1 MAKEKNEPQV
11 KVTPKK
17 SNKNIIILIVL
28 LVVCGA
34 AAFLLYE
41 KKLPEVKET
50 VDVSAVSDSLVS
62 EEIIIDST
70 MVMDSILTVDTIN
83 SENIVKAE
91 ESKKKKVIRKVSKVQ
106 MDNNPKYW
114 MVIKGSNKDTT
125 FYTLKNKKTG
135 TKLSNKYF
143 SKEKAEEELN
153 NFRNIISK

>member
-1 MAKEKNEPQV
+1 MAKEKKEPEA

-28 LVVCGA
+28 LIVCSV
-34 AAFLLYE
+34 AAFLLFE
-41 KKLPEVKET
+41 KKLPEIKET

-62 EEIIIDST
+62 EEINFDST
-70 MVMDSILTVDTIN
+70 MVMDSILTVDTLQP
-83 SENIVKAE
+83 ENIVKAE
-91 ESKKKKVIRKVSKVQ
+91 LQEKKVIRKISKVQ

-114 MVIKGSNKDTT
+114 MVVKSSNKDTT

>member
-1 MAKEKNEPQV
+1 MAKEKKEPEA

-28 LVVCGA
+28 LIVCGA

-41 KKLPEVKET
+41 KKPPEVKET

-62 EEIIIDST
+62 EEINVDST
-70 MVMDSILTVDTIN
+70 MLMDSILSVDTLQP
-83 SENIVKAE
+83 ENIVKAVPQ
-91 ESKKKKVIRKVSKVQ
+91 KKKVIRKISKVQ

-114 MVIKGSNKDTT
+114 MVVKGSNEDTT
-125 FYTLKNKKTG
+125 FYNLKNRKTG

-143 SKEKAEEELN
+143 SKEKAEEELD
-153 NFRNIISK
+153 NFRNIISN

>member
-1 MAKEKNEPQV
+1 M
-11 KVTPKK
+11 
-17 SNKNIIILIVL
+17 L
-28 LVVCGA
+28 VCGA
-34 AAFLLYE
+34 AAFLVYE
-41 KKLPEVKET
+41 KKPPEVKET

-62 EEIIIDST
+62 EEIIVDST
-70 MVMDSILTVDTIN
+70 MLIDSILTLDTIN
-83 SENIVKAE
+83 SENIVKVE
-91 ESKKKKVIRKVSKVQ
+91 PQKKKVIRKISKVQ

-114 MVIKGSNKDTT
+114 MVVKGSNKDTT

>member
-1 MAKEKNEPQV
+1 MAKEKKEPEV

-28 LVVCGA
+28 LLVCGA

-41 KKLPEVKET
+41 KKPPEVKET

-62 EEIIIDST
+62 QEIIVDST
-70 MVMDSILTVDTIN
+70 MLIDSILTLDTIN
-83 SENIVKAE
+83 SENIVKEAE
-91 ESKKKKVIRKVSKVQ
+91 PQKKKVIRKISKVQ

-114 MVIKGSNKDTT
+114 MVVKGSNKDTT

>member
-41 KKLPEVKET
+41 KKPPEVKET

-70 MVMDSILTVDTIN
+70 MVMDSILNVDTIN

-91 ESKKKKVIRKVSKVQ
+91 DSKKKKVIRKVSKVQ

>member
-1 MAKEKNEPQV
+1 MAKEKKEPQV

-28 LVVCGA
+28 LVICGA

-41 KKLPEVKET
+41 KKPPEVKET

-62 EEIIIDST
+62 EEIIVDST
-70 MVMDSILTVDTIN
+70 MLIDSILTVDTIN
-83 SENIVKAE
+83 SENIVEAE
-91 ESKKKKVIRKVSKVQ
+91 EPKKKKVIRKISKVQ

-114 MVIKGSNKDTT
+114 MVVKGSNKDTT

-143 SKEKAEEELN
+143 SKEKAEEELD

>member
-1 MAKEKNEPQV
+1 MAKEKKEPQV

-28 LVVCGA
+28 LLVCGA

-41 KKLPEVKET
+41 KKPPEVKET

-62 EEIIIDST
+62 EEIIVDST
-70 MVMDSILTVDTIN
+70 MLIDSILTLDTIN
-83 SENIVKAE
+83 SENIVKEAE
-91 ESKKKKVIRKVSKVQ
+91 PQKKKVIRKISKVQ

-114 MVIKGSNKDTT
+114 MVVKGSNKDTT

>member
-1 MAKEKNEPQV
+1 MAKEKKEPQV

-28 LVVCGA
+28 LLVCGA

-41 KKLPEVKET
+41 KKPPEVKET

-62 EEIIIDST
+62 QEIIVDST
-70 MVMDSILTVDTIN
+70 MLIDSILTLDTIN
-83 SENIVKAE
+83 SENIVKAVPQT
-91 ESKKKKVIRKVSKVQ
+91 KKVIRKISKVQ

-114 MVIKGSNKDTT
+114 MVVKGSNKDTT

>member
-1 MAKEKNEPQV
+1 MAKEKKEPQV

-28 LVVCGA
+28 LLVCGA

-41 KKLPEVKET
+41 KKPPEVKET

-62 EEIIIDST
+62 EEIIVDST
-70 MVMDSILTVDTIN
+70 MLIDSILTLDTIN

-91 ESKKKKVIRKVSKVQ
+91 PQKKKVIRKISKVQ

-114 MVIKGSNKDTT
+114 MVVKGSNKDTT

>member
-1 MAKEKNEPQV
+1 MAKEKKEPEA

-28 LVVCGA
+28 LIVCSV
-34 AAFLLYE
+34 AAFLLLE
-41 KKLPEVKET
+41 KKPAEVKET

-70 MVMDSILTVDTIN
+70 MVMDSILNVDTIN

-114 MVIKGSNKDTT
+114 MVVKGSNKDTT

>member
-1 MAKEKNEPQV
+1 MAKEKKEPQV

-28 LVVCGA
+28 LLVCGA

-41 KKLPEVKET
+41 KKPPEVKET

-62 EEIIIDST
+62 QEIIVDST
-70 MVMDSILTVDTIN
+70 MLIDSILTPDTIN
-83 SENIVKAE
+83 SENIVKAVPQ
-91 ESKKKKVIRKVSKVQ
+91 KKKVIRKISKVQ

-114 MVIKGSNKDTT
+114 MVVKGSNKDTT

>member
-41 KKLPEVKET
+41 KKPPEVKET

-91 ESKKKKVIRKVSKVQ
+91 DSKKKKVIRKVSKVQ

>member
-1 MAKEKNEPQV
+1 MAKEKKEPQA
-11 KVTPKK
+11 KVTSKK

-28 LVVCGA
+28 LFVCGA

-41 KKLPEVKET
+41 KKPPEVKET

-62 EEIIIDST
+62 EEIIVDST
-70 MVMDSILTVDTIN
+70 MLIDSILTVDTIN
-83 SENIVKAE
+83 SENIVIAE
-91 ESKKKKVIRKVSKVQ
+91 EPQKKKVIRKISKVQ

-114 MVIKGSNKDTT
+114 MVVKGSNKDTT

-143 SKEKAEEELN
+143 SKEKAEEELD

>member
-1 MAKEKNEPQV
+1 MAKEKKEPEA

-28 LVVCGA
+28 LIVCSV
-34 AAFLLYE
+34 AAFLLFE
-41 KKLPEVKET
+41 KKLPEIKET
-50 VDVSAVSDSLVS
+50 VDVSTVSDSLVS
-62 EEIIIDST
+62 EEISVDST
-70 MVMDSILTVDTIN
+70 IVMDSILTFDTIKPE
-83 SENIVKAE
+83 SIVKAE
-91 ESKKKKVIRKVSKVQ
+91 PQKKKVIRKVSKFR

-114 MVIKGSNKDTT
+114 MIVKGSNNDTT

-143 SKEKAEEELN
+143 SKEKAKEELN

>member
-1 MAKEKNEPQV
+1 MAKEKKEPQV

-28 LVVCGA
+28 LLVCGA

-41 KKLPEVKET
+41 KKPPEVKET

-62 EEIIIDST
+62 EEIIVDST
-70 MVMDSILTVDTIN
+70 MLIDSILTLDTIN
-83 SENIVKAE
+83 SENIVKVE
-91 ESKKKKVIRKVSKVQ
+91 PQKKKVIRKISKVQ

-114 MVIKGSNKDTT
+114 MVVKGSNKDTT

>member
-1 MAKEKNEPQV
+1 MAKEKKEPQV
-11 KVTPKK
+11 KVTSKK

-28 LVVCGA
+28 LLVCGA

-41 KKLPEVKET
+41 KKPPEVKET

-62 EEIIIDST
+62 QEIIVDST
-70 MVMDSILTVDTIN
+70 MLIDSILTPDTIN
-83 SENIVKAE
+83 SENIVKAVPQ
-91 ESKKKKVIRKVSKVQ
+91 KKKVIRKISKVQ

-114 MVIKGSNKDTT
+114 MVVKGSNKDTT

>member
-1 MAKEKNEPQV
+1 MAKEKKEPQV

-28 LVVCGA
+28 LLVCGA

-41 KKLPEVKET
+41 KKPPEVKET

-62 EEIIIDST
+62 QEIIVDST
-70 MVMDSILTVDTIN
+70 MLIDSILTLDTIN
-83 SENIVKAE
+83 SENIVKAVPQ
-91 ESKKKKVIRKVSKVQ
+91 KKKVIRKISKVQ

-114 MVIKGSNKDTT
+114 MVVKGSNKDTT

>member
-1 MAKEKNEPQV
+1 MAKEKKEPEA
-11 KVTPKK
+11 KVNPKK

-28 LVVCGA
+28 LIVCSL
-34 AAFLLYE
+34 AAFLLFE
-41 KKLPEVKET
+41 KKPPEVKES
-50 VDVSAVSDSLVS
+50 VDVSAVSDSLVL
-62 EEIIIDST
+62 EEITVDST
-70 MVMDSILTVDTIN
+70 MEMDSILTVDTIKQ
-83 SENIVKAE
+83 ENIVKAE
-91 ESKKKKVIRKVSKVQ
+91 PQKKEVIRKVSKFQ

-114 MVIKGSNKDTT
+114 MVVKGSNKDTT

>member
-1 MAKEKNEPQV
+1 MAKEKKEPQV

-28 LVVCGA
+28 LLVCGA

-41 KKLPEVKET
+41 KKPPEVKET

-62 EEIIIDST
+62 EEIIVDST
-70 MVMDSILTVDTIN
+70 MLIDSILTPDTIN
-83 SENIVKAE
+83 SENIVKAVPQ
-91 ESKKKKVIRKVSKVQ
+91 KKKVIRKISKVQ

-114 MVIKGSNKDTT
+114 MVVKGSNKVTT

-135 TKLSNKYF
+135 TKLSNKYY
-143 SKEKAEEELN
+143 SKEKATN
-153 NFRNIISK
+153 C

>member
-1 MAKEKNEPQV
+1 MAKEKKEPQV

-28 LVVCGA
+28 LLVCGA

-41 KKLPEVKET
+41 KKPQEVKET

-62 EEIIIDST
+62 EEIIVDST
-70 MVMDSILTVDTIN
+70 MLIDSILTLDTIN

-91 ESKKKKVIRKVSKVQ
+91 SQKKKVIRKISKVQ

-114 MVIKGSNKDTT
+114 MVVKGSNEDTT

>member
-1 MAKEKNEPQV
+1 MAKEKKEPQV

-28 LVVCGA
+28 LLVCGA

-41 KKLPEVKET
+41 KKPPEVKET

-62 EEIIIDST
+62 EEIIVDST
-70 MVMDSILTVDTIN
+70 MLIDSILTPDTIN
-83 SENIVKAE
+83 SENIVKAVPQ
-91 ESKKKKVIRKVSKVQ
+91 KKKVIRKISKVQ

-114 MVIKGSNKDTT
+114 MVVKGSNKDTT

>member
-41 KKLPEVKET
+41 KKPPEVKET

-70 MVMDSILTVDTIN
+70 MVMDSILNVDTIN

>member
-1 MAKEKNEPQV
+1 MAKEKKEPEA
-11 KVTPKK
+11 KVIPKK

-28 LVVCGA
+28 LVVCSL
-34 AAFLLYE
+34 AAFLLFE
-41 KKLPEVKET
+41 KKPPEVKESF
-50 VDVSAVSDSLVS
+50 DVSAVSDSLVS

-70 MVMDSILTVDTIN
+70 MVMDSILIVDTIKQ
-83 SENIVKAE
+83 ENIVKAE
-91 ESKKKKVIRKVSKVQ
+91 PQKKKVIRKVSKFL

-114 MVIKGSNKDTT
+114 MVVKGSNKDTT

>member
-1 MAKEKNEPQV
+1 MAKEKKEPQV

-28 LVVCGA
+28 LLVCGA

-41 KKLPEVKET
+41 KKPPEVKET

-62 EEIIIDST
+62 EEIIVDST
-70 MVMDSILTVDTIN
+70 MLIDSILTLDTIN
-83 SENIVKAE
+83 SENIVKAVPQ
-91 ESKKKKVIRKVSKVQ
+91 KKKVIRKISKVQ

-114 MVIKGSNKDTT
+114 MVVKGSNKDTT